1 MGKKWYES
9 KTMWVNIVAT
19 VGIIVQTVTGDDIF
33 KPEYQVLALSV
44 LNVVLR
50 TITKENINWW
60 IKKELKYLFT
70 NLFYYKP
77 IKIGSS

>member
-19 VGIIVQTVTGDDIF
+19 VVIIVQTVTGDDIF
-33 KPEYQVLALSV
+33 KPEYQVIALSV

-50 TITKENINWW
+50 TITKENITW
-60 IKKELKYLFT
+60 
-70 NLFYYKP
+70 
-77 IKIGSS
+77 